1 MENIKT
7 LLLKHLKGELTLR
20 EQAELDKWLAES
32 GNNRAVLSEISDPEL
47 MAGYLDKM
55 DRFDEEGTWEKI
67 LTHRN
72 QAVLSTSEPFKNDN
86 HTQAFPERALSFPG
100 KKWLV
105 YAAAAAIFFLF
116 IGGGIIFYWRQSP
129 KPSPIAAK
137 KEVYPGITPGKDQA
151 VLTLADG
158 RKILLDS
165 SSKGTI
171 ANQGGTEVVNA
182 RGRLKY
188 DKSDENAKSTGSA
201 KGDAIANDVVYN
213 TVETGRGNQYQLVL
227 PDGSK
232 VWLNAASSLHYPTS
246 FTGNQRKVVL
256 TGEGYFS
263 IVKNVKKPFIVSFN
277 NTDVKV
283 LGTEFNVMAYSDE
296 PGGTRT
302 TLISGSVSI
311 NSGRQQMKLEPG
323 KIAIV
328 DDESIKIKSNED
340 IEQVIAWKNGQISL
354 NNADLKMVMRQISR
368 WYDVDV
374 RYEGV
379 VARKHFG
386 GLVDRNVNLSAVLDF
401 LAENGVH
408 TKIKGREITVLK

>member
-1 MENIKT
+1 M
-7 LLLKHLKGELTLR
+7 G
-20 EQAELDKWLAES
+20 
-32 GNNRAVLSEISDPEL
+32 
-47 MAGYLDKM
+47 GYFEKR
-55 DRFDEEGTWEKI
+55 DRLDEEGPWEKI

-72 QAVLSTSEPFKNDN
+72 QAVLSTSEPLKNKN
-86 HTQAFPERALSFPG
+86 HTKVFPERALSFPG
-100 KKWLV
+100 KKWGV
-105 YAAAAAIFFLF
+105 IVAAAAIFCLF

-354 NNADLKMVMRQISR
+354 NNADLKM
-368 WYDVDV
+368 
-374 RYEGV
+374 
-379 VARKHFG
+379 A
-386 GLVDRNVNLSAVLDF
+386 
-401 LAENGVH
+401 
-408 TKIKGREITVLK
+408 